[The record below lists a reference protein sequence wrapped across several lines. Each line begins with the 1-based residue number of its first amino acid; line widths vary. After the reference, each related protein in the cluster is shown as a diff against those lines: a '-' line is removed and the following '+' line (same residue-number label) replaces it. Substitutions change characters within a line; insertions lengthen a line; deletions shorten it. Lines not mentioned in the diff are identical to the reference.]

1 MNEFIKKKKKI
12 TSPKADP
19 KRNIEL
25 LLFKQ
30 QLLAAPLPS
39 LHVGYIKFL
48 KKAEN

>member
-1 MNEFIKKKKKI
+1 MNEFINHVTIKKKKNEKI

-39 LHVGYIKFL
+39 LHVG
-48 KKAEN
+48 

>member
-1 MNEFIKKKKKI
+1 MNEFINHVTIKKKKIKI

-39 LHVGYIKFL
+39 LHVG
-48 KKAEN
+48 